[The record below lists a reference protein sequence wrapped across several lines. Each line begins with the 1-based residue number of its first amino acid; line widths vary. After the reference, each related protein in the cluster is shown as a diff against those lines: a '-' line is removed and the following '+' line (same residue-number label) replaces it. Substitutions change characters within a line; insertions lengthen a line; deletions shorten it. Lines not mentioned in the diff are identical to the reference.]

1 MIWEVHSGAGGL
13 PCPRHRV
20 EHLGCHAA
28 CHLLPC
34 ERGDKEAIHVEESPC
49 ELPPRKTAQ
58 SPQPVGDRHPDPS
71 IPSRPGSGPT
81 ISIGAGPNPTVPRTA
96 ASCNRGAAV
105 RWAPCSVRLW
115 KVVTPYNRGMPRIL
129 VIDDDRDIRYLV
141 RTWLET
147 RGYEVEEAGD
157 GAEGLSIAART
168 QPSVIVCD
176 VIMPRLDGYEVLARL
191 KEGPATRDIPVVML
205 SARGQEEGVIRALE
219 LGAAD
224 YVVKP
229 FSPRELVV
237 RVDRLAKGEA
247 TRGVEVL
254 RRKLRLIERFARTA
268 RRLVEMNDV
277 GEICCYVLDE
287 ALSATEAERGSV
299 LLAEGG
305 FLTIAASRGIDQ
317 ELARTIQARV
327 GEGISGKVAESGRP
341 FLVQNIHE
349 LPEGLAANPERYPG
363 GSLLSVPIRLGDESV
378 AVLNVNTKA
387 ENDMFSA
394 DDLEALEILGE
405 LTALALARLL
415 PRSGSPM

>member
-1 MIWEVHSGAGGL
+1 
-13 PCPRHRV
+13 
-20 EHLGCHAA
+20 
-28 CHLLPC
+28 
-34 ERGDKEAIHVEESPC
+34 
-49 ELPPRKTAQ
+49 
-58 SPQPVGDRHPDPS
+58 
-71 IPSRPGSGPT
+71 
-81 ISIGAGPNPTVPRTA
+81 
-96 ASCNRGAAV
+96 
-105 RWAPCSVRLW
+105 
-115 KVVTPYNRGMPRIL
+115 MPRIL

-317 ELARTIQARV
+317 ELARTIRVRV

-341 FLVQNIHE
+341 LLVQNIHE

-394 DDLEALEILGE
+394 DDLEALEVLGE

-415 PRSGSPM
+415 PPSGSPM